1 MRGRNFHESFMILD
15 EAQNATFDQIK
26 MFITRIGKN
35 SKAILNGDPA
45 QTDLYADMK
54 GGLNKCIN
62 KLVGIEGISICK
74 LEGTDI
80 VRNDIIAKILN
91 RLND

>member
-1 MRGRNFHESFMILD
+1 MVS
-15 EAQNATFDQIK
+15 IK
-26 MFITRIGKN
+26 PTIKLGQLAKKIG
-35 SKAILNGDPA
+35 AVLNGDPA

-91 RLND
+91 RLNDWGNPYGKSYYFK